1 MTVATGKLLSSLS
14 LNVIASAVE
23 GETTVPWVL
32 LLEEEEFI
40 DVVRQADSI
49 EDVVEWVN
57 ENY

>member
-1 MTVATGKLLSSLS
+1 MSVATGKLLSSLS

-23 GETTVPWVL
+23 AETTVPWVL

-40 DVVRQADSI
+40 DVVKQADNI

>member
-1 MTVATGKLLSSLS
+1 MSVATGKLLGSLS
-14 LNVIASAVE
+14 LNVIAFAVE
-23 GETTVPWVL
+23 ARTTVPWLL

-40 DVVRQADSI
+40 DVVKQADNI